1 MSSSSSPNPP
11 LPAQPPAHGHARGH
25 GLGLAPELSLEAGL
39 QQLRELG
46 TGFEQAF
53 FAERLQALQAQ
64 ALSAAHELELAAFE
78 LLGRSTAPAEDPKEL
93 LVRARDLLDQAQA
106 QESWLACAASWR
118 AIQWIQTR
126 LKLHHAAL
134 ESVAQAVALYE
145 KAGHPELA
153 LLMQAARCPVLFMAE
168 MYPELREACAKLLLE
183 RERLP
188 VATVQM
194 LLNSAASAAYYLAN
208 EEPEPRLAHGF
219 WQECLHL
226 HQESLA
232 LTERH
237 GLVYAGSLAH
247 LNLSVVHATLGQGQA
262 CRQHLEQLRFM
273 AGDKPLPA
281 SWQLWMRLCAVLLD
295 CHEASGGPTQAQA
308 WHALLAVDAELAQTP
323 SYSVGHRD
331 AVLQALRQFGER
343 WGYMDQALRAG
354 LTQLQQERERKR
366 ELSRA
371 LGETVHA
378 VMERPRLLQA
388 NAQLTRQGS
397 ELEQSLAQRNQ
408 ELSHAL
414 AKVQAEASIR
424 AAAEAALQKAHDE
437 LEAQVRAR
445 SAELELALRTLMRQE
460 KQLALSRMVVGVA
473 HEMNTP
479 LGNARMAASTM
490 QDQCQDLRAQ
500 TQLGQL
506 RRSELDQALN
516 RLQEGSE
523 LVDRNLARA
532 GQLVERFKALAIS
545 QHQEAPQQLDLAA
558 QLRQWAQAWQAR
570 LPGPDFRL
578 DISGLPERLAW
589 QGFPRA
595 LHEVLDQLFDN
606 SLQHGWAGR
615 TQGWAGLALSQ
626 IRTPGDETEER
637 EAVQLLWQDDGPGIP
652 AEHLPHV
659 LEPFFSTRLGQGGSG
674 LGLSTAHSLVCELM
688 GGRLELQS
696 PPGQGCQVRITLPLS
711 LSRPSI
717 GGSPTAAGMSGRSA
731 LSSASCLAPPEP
743 KP

>member
-1 MSSSSSPNPP
+1 MNASPPSR
-11 LPAQPPAHGHARGH
+11 PAQI
-25 GLGLAPELSLEAGL
+25 
-39 QQLRELG
+39 
-46 TGFEQAF
+46 
-53 FAERLQALQAQ
+53 AERLKQLRHSMVGWLDLQALAELQDLLRQSPSSSEAVEIEAYTLLLDLNTEAPKALRALQRCQELLNLAQALQHPLCEAAVWRVMQ
-64 ALSAAHELELAAFE
+64 LLQSFLMLHPAALHSAGMAAKLYADAGEHELEQMMLESHNYVLFHAQMYEE
-78 LLGRSTAPAEDPKEL
+78 LYASCQSQLP
-93 LVRARDLLDQAQA
+93 RARQ
-106 QESWLACAASWR
+106 SRNVFCC
-118 AIQWIQTR
+118 R
-126 LKLHHAAL
+126 LIW
-134 ESVAQAVALYE
+134 
-145 KAGHPELA
+145 G
-153 LLMQAARCPVLFMAE
+153 
-168 MYPELREACAKLLLE
+168 
-183 RERLP
+183 
-188 VATVQM
+188 
-194 LLNSAASAAYYLAN
+194 AASAAY
-208 EEPEPRLAHGF
+208 
-219 WQECLHL
+219 
-226 HQESLA
+226 
-232 LTERH
+232 
-237 GLVYAGSLAH
+237 
-247 LNLSVVHATLGQGQA
+247 TLG
-262 CRQHLEQLRFM
+262 
-273 AGDKPLPA
+273 
-281 SWQLWMRLCAVLLD
+281 MRC
-295 CHEASGGPTQAQA
+295 P
-308 WHALLAVDAELAQTP
+308 
-323 SYSVGHRD
+323 
-331 AVLQALRQFGER
+331 
-343 WGYMDQALRAG
+343 
-354 LTQLQQERERKR
+354 QLQQREEWWRQAR
-366 ELSRA
+366 ELHLEALALSQTLQQTMMEAISLLNLAVVEASLGQVPAARA
-371 LGETVHA
+371 YLDRIGALTHLDAHRPGWEAWFGLAQALIELHEPRNNAAQEEAAWGGLLATARRLLDGGLNHAAAAEAALRTINHLGRQRNRLDDALWAMETLLDQQLQARQALAQNMSDTLSVA
-378 VMERPRLLQA
+378 LELPRL
-388 NAQLTRQGS
+388 RQEKDRLMEQGFA
-397 ELEQSLAQRNQ
+397 LEQSLAQRNQ

-659 LEPFFSTRLGQGGSG
+659 LEPFFCTRLGQGGSG

-696 PPGQGCQVRITLPLS
+696 PPGQGCQVRITLPRL
-711 LSRPSI
+711 P
-717 GGSPTAAGMSGRSA
+717 AAAPVPAWPDHSA
-731 LSSASCLAPPEP
+731 QPD
-743 KP
+743 